1 MKKALITV
9 FILFTAVASFA
20 QVTKDEVNYIQ
31 SIWGMDKR
39 DIIKDF
45 LKLTDEESKG
55 FWPLYDK
62 YEDARKEIGKERI
75 KSISDWAQNVS
86 SLTDAQIDEIAQTTF
101 SNHAKFTNLLK
112 NTYTMMKDVIPVTKA
127 AQFVQVEIYLETS
140 IRLAIQGE
148 LPVIGDIKKK

>member
-1 MKKALITV
+1 MKKALLTV
-9 FILFTAVASFA
+9 FILFVALSSFA

-31 SIWGMDKR
+31 STWGMDKR

-45 LKLTDEESKG
+45 MKLTDEESKG

-75 KSISDWAQNVS
+75 KSISDWAQNAGT
-86 SLTDAQIDEIAQTTF
+86 LTDAQIDEIAQTTF

-127 AQFVQVEIYLETS
+127 AQFVQVEIYLETA